1 MTPLKRLQAKGE
13 TSTLQTGKKTNKMWT
28 FYHLYRINGNILCG
42 GNKKVWFQLYARAC
56 VHMNAYAPGTEMRFS
71 KRDRGN
77 AYSAKITR
85 IPRFLNNL
93 QCCWTTGTSW
103 AILLRKILSC
113 ELNSLKG
120 VVCVSRSAFVWGDN
134 NAGIFY
140 KTSNALSTLLLH
152 IWLSDG
158 SSRHGRETEGFRNF

>member
-1 MTPLKRLQAKGE
+1 MIKII
-13 TSTLQTGKKTNKMWT
+13 W
-28 FYHLYRINGNILCG
+28 GN
-42 GNKKVWFQLYARAC
+42 NKKKNLISAVRTGVCPYAR
-56 VHMNAYAPGTEMRFS
+56 HAPGTEMRFS

-77 AYSAKITR
+77 SYCAKITC
-85 IPRFLNNL
+85 IE
-93 QCCWTTGTSW
+93 SW

-140 KTSNALSTLLLH
+140 KTSKALSTLILMAL
-152 IWLSDG
+152 IWLFMTRAGDWGVPKLLSKMGVSYVRDTG
-158 SSRHGRETEGFRNF
+158 WQKSPWGLRDCGKICVGMKGL

>member
-1 MTPLKRLQAKGE
+1 
-13 TSTLQTGKKTNKMWT
+13 
-28 FYHLYRINGNILCG
+28 
-42 GNKKVWFQLYARAC
+42 
-56 VHMNAYAPGTEMRFS
+56 MNAYAPGTEMRFS
-71 KRDRGN
+71 KRHRGN

-85 IPRFLNNL
+85 IE
-93 QCCWTTGTSW
+93 SW

-140 KTSNALSTLLLH
+140 KTSKALSTLLLYIYSSQMALH
-152 IWLSDG
+152 DTGGRLRG
-158 SSRHGRETEGFRNF
+158 SGTSKQNECELCTGCRMTKITMGITRLWENLRRDERFIELYWGPSIIP

>member
-1 MTPLKRLQAKGE
+1 
-13 TSTLQTGKKTNKMWT
+13 
-28 FYHLYRINGNILCG
+28 
-42 GNKKVWFQLYARAC
+42 
-56 VHMNAYAPGTEMRFS
+56 MNAYAPGTEMRFS
-71 KRDRGN
+71 KRHRGN

-85 IPRFLNNL
+85 IE
-93 QCCWTTGTSW
+93 SW

-140 KTSNALSTLLLH
+140 KTSKALSTLLLP
-152 IWLSDG
+152 WYMALRSLFTTRAGDWGVLELLSKMSVSYVRDAG
-158 SSRHGRETEGFRNF
+158 WKKSPWGLRDCGKICVGVKGLWNSTEDSRLYLKL